1 MERFLKA
8 LHGATVVIEVLVAI
22 ALIALAAG
30 AVLQL
35 FREMLLLGSSGLALT
50 RQEFNQIIGTVLEVF
65 ILIELFRIAVVYMRH
80 ENVIP
85 TVLEAALVAIA
96 RQFVVFE
103 GGTSYLQT
111 ALGLSALLIAVATS
125 WWLLSRSNA
134 CDLEEV

>member
-1 MERFLKA
+1 MKRFLGG
-8 LHGATVVIEVLVAI
+8 LHWATVIIEVLVAI
-22 ALIALAAG
+22 ALILLAAG
-30 AVLQL
+30 AVIEL
-35 FREMLLLGSSGLALT
+35 FREMLLLGSSGFALT
-50 RQEFNQIIGTVLEVF
+50 REEFNMIIGTVLEIF
-65 ILIELFRIAVVYMRH
+65 ILIELFRIAIVYMRH

-111 ALGLSALLIAVATS
+111 ALGLAALLIAVAIS

-134 CDLEEV
+134 CDMNEA

>member
-1 MERFLKA
+1 MDRFLKA
-8 LHGATVVIEVLVAI
+8 LHWATVIIEVLVAI

-30 AVLQL
+30 AVLEL
-35 FREMLLLGSSGLALT
+35 FREMVLLGSTGLALT
-50 RQEFNQIIGTVLEVF
+50 RQEFNAIIGTVLEIF

-103 GGTSYLQT
+103 GGSSYLQT
-111 ALGLSALLIAVATS
+111 AVGLAALLIAVSVS

-134 CDLEEV
+134 CDMSEA